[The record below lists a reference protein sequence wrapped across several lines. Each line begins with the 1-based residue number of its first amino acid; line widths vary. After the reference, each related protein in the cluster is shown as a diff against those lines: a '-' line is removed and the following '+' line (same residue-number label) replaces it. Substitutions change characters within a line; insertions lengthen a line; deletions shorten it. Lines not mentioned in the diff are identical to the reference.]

1 MTVPAEDLSTLHS
14 RVMIGLGSNM
24 SEPIRQI
31 RTALRE
37 IDELAGCSLMRV
49 SSLYESAPIGGV
61 AQPPFVNAVAEIE
74 TTLSPQV
81 LMARLLDIERLH
93 DRVRTVK
100 NGPRTLDLDILVF
113 NDWCLD
119 EVEVTTPH
127 PRAHERAF
135 VLLPLL
141 ELAPEL
147 YIPGKG
153 LARDF
158 LPQVSG
164 QSVRKMIETEGR
176 PKP

>member
-1 MTVPAEDLSTLHS
+1 MTLPAANRGIVHS
-14 RVMIGLGSNM
+14 LVMIGLGSNM
-24 SEPIRQI
+24 RDPVWQI

-37 IDELAGCSLMRV
+37 IDDLEGCSLLRV
-49 SSLYESAPIGGV
+49 SSLYESAPVGGV
-61 AQPPFVNAVAEIE
+61 EQPAFINAVAEIE

-81 LMARLLDIERLH
+81 LIAGLLAIERSH
-93 DRVRTVK
+93 DRVRSVK

-113 NDWCLD
+113 NDWQLD
-119 EVEVTTPH
+119 GVDLVTPH

-153 LARDF
+153 SARDF
-158 LPQVSG
+158 LPQVRG
-164 QSVRKMIETEGR
+164 QSVRKMLETESQ
-176 PKP
+176 